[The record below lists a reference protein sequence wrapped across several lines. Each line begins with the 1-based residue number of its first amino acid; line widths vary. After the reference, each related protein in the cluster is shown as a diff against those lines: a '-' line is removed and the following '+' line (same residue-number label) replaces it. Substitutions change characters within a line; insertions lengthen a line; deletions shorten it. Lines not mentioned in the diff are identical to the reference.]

1 MKDGEDVT
9 EAKRKKKNE
18 EIKKRKKKGK
28 RMERFPVGVVR
39 VNPCTET
46 RVIDGRGP
54 MKGAK

>member
-46 RVIDGRGP
+46 RVIDGP